1 MNKRPLFYV
10 LSMLLVCL
18 ITVNSAFAS
27 TETSCCKE
35 SSLFSGCTSFCA
47 GKKATVEKYTMAG
60 HTCDGRCDF
69 TLTVVP
75 GAKHEPGDVYR
86 MYFPGIPGGYEHTS
100 FGEIPQVDETY
111 SYFHNEVPFANEY
124 QVFVGENTC
133 YTHEEAYELTE
144 EEALLDWMHA
154 TALGLQ
160 RAKTAREYIKKLGKL
175 IEKYGLDGTGESYTI
190 IDPDEAWI
198 MELPGYSRQWVAQ
211 RVPDDHVCPH
221 TMRFKIKTIDL
232 NKPDW
237 YMASPNLINLAVEK
251 GLYDPDKDGPFNFWK
266 VYSGD
271 VDRANT
277 IREWRIFSLLC
288 PSKDWDPDAVEFPFS
303 VKPEKK
309 ISVEWWINAVWR
321 DYLEGTPYDR
331 TKGIVAGP
339 FGCPETPNIEGL
351 SEEKGWLP
359 IIGER
364 TICSRNTA
372 YSWVA
377 QARSKLPNW
386 IGGCVWYGLDCP
398 STTCYVPFYV
408 GITDVP
414 APWKQGNFN
423 EFSDNSAYWLFQVLE
438 TFSCLRYKDMIKDIQ
453 AAFGSIE
460 DKQFTMQ
467 SYIEKM
473 AVDFYKKDPPL
484 AQDFL
489 TNYCNGRAL
498 EAESAARNLF
508 KYLAHKYADEGPET
522 TISEEWMNVIKEDMK
537 KR

>member
-35 SSLFSGCTSFCA
+35 SSLVSGCTSFCA

-133 YTHEEAYELTE
+133 YTREEAYELTE

-175 IEKYGLDGTGESYTI
+175 IEEYGLDGTGESYTI

-309 ISVEWWINAVWR
+309 ISVEWWINTVWR

-438 TFSCLRYKDMIKDIQ
+438 TFSCLRYKDMIKDIH

-473 AVDFYKKDPPL
+473 AVDFYKKDPTL

-508 KYLAHKYADEGPET
+508 KYLALKYADEGPET
-522 TISEEWMNVIKEDMK
+522 TISKEWMNLIKEDMK